1 MEVVKLEEAGFD
13 SAMYGFS
20 LSYRKPGITREE
32 HWTDARKEQTY
43 KAALANASR
52 DKGHNKFLEHIQV
65 WFSITATLE
74 WWKQFDTYRIGVSKQ
89 SASTM
94 HTLDS
99 VSIELSHF
107 DIEEEE
113 FNSADA
119 YHVYLE
125 YLMMLDSQKPRLKS
139 KALPQG
145 YLQEREV
152 NLNYKVIRHIA
163 LQRFAHRIADWQK
176 LLKDIFDQ
184 IEHPEFIA
192 QLDYGML
199 PEEKK

>member
-1 MEVVKLEEAGFD
+1 MKVIKLEEAGFE

-20 LSYRKPGITREE
+20 LSYRKPGVSRED
-32 HWTDARKEQTY
+32 HWTEKRKEQTY
-43 KAALANASR
+43 KAALANANR

-99 VSIELSHF
+99 GEILPEHF
-107 DIEEEE
+107 DIKAEE
-113 FNSADA
+113 FESQYAMQ
-119 YHVYLE
+119 VYLN
-125 YLMMLDSQKPRLKS
+125 YLQMLSQQPSRLKS

-152 NLNYKVIRHIA
+152 NFNYKVIRHIT
-163 LQRFAHRIADWQK
+163 LQRFNHRIADWQK
-176 LLKDIFDQ
+176 LLKEILSQ
-184 IEHPEFIA
+184 IDYPEFII
-192 QLDYGML
+192 L
-199 PEEKK
+199 PK

>member
-1 MEVVKLEEAGFD
+1 MKVIKLEEAGYD
-13 SAMYGFS
+13 SALYGFS

-32 HWTDARKEQTY
+32 WWTEERKQRTL
-43 KAALANASR
+43 KAATANAGR
-52 DKGHNKFLEHIQV
+52 DKGHNKFLEHIQT
-65 WFSITATLE
+65 WWSIEATLE

-99 VSIELSHF
+99 LGIVPNHL
-107 DIEEEE
+107 DIKAEE
-113 FNSADA
+113 FNSTSD
-119 YHVYLE
+119 HQVYLN
-125 YLMMLDSQKPRLKS
+125 YLDMISRQESRLKS

-163 LQRFAHRIADWQK
+163 MQRFEHRIADWK
-176 LLKDIFDQ
+176 YMLEETLKQ
-184 IEHPEFIA
+184 INHSELIKI
-192 QLDYGML
+192 
-199 PEEKK
+199 EEGK

>member
-1 MEVVKLEEAGFD
+1 MEVVKIEEAGFD

-20 LSYRKPGITREE
+20 LSYRKPGT
-32 HWTDARKEQTY
+32 ARADWWLEDRKIKAY

-65 WFSITATLE
+65 WFSVTATLE

-89 SASTM
+89 STSTM

-99 VSIELSHF
+99 GVILPEHF
-107 DIEEEE
+107 DIKAEE
-113 FNSADA
+113 FQSSDDLQI
-119 YHVYLE
+119 YFDYLI
-125 YLMMLDSQKPRLKS
+125 MISKQDSRLKS

-163 LQRFAHRIADWQK
+163 LQRFKHRIADWQK
-176 LLKDIFDQ
+176 LLKEILAQ
-184 IEHPEFIA
+184 IEHPEFIV
-192 QLDYGML
+192 L

>member
-1 MEVVKLEEAGFD
+1 MEIIKLEEAGFD
-13 SAMYGFS
+13 SALYGFS
-20 LSYRKPGITREE
+20 LSYRKPGVSRKD
-32 HWTDARKEQTY
+32 HWTKERKKQTY
-43 KAALANASR
+43 KAALVNANR
-52 DKGHNKFLEHIQV
+52 DKGHNKFLEHMQV

-99 VSIELSHF
+99 GTILPEHL
-107 DIEEEE
+107 DIKAEE
-113 FNSADA
+113 FQSKYAMQ
-119 YHVYLE
+119 VYLN
-125 YLMMLDSQKPRLKS
+125 YLRMLSEQNSRLKS

-163 LQRFAHRIADWQK
+163 LQRFTHRIADWQK
-176 LLKDIFDQ
+176 MLKEILVQ
-184 IEHPEFIA
+184 IDYPEFII
-192 QLDYGML
+192 L
-199 PEEKK
+199 PEEKNKA